1 MLAGIVQIILVR
13 KQGPPPYLTFVQ
25 DCFYVSSLQNYLH
38 CQLCKE
44 TVNREVT
51 LLKLDFGKSPASRCL
66 FIAFNTFQLM
76 FKDTTEQVRS
86 TYFGLILHS
95 EHIPHFWC
103 RKPTGH
109 KLAGTGGFI
118 TERNPGEDSEPWPLP
133 PGLQSVRCLL
143 STEIPKETQ
152 NLWKVPYLGLAK
164 PNFV

>member
-1 MLAGIVQIILVR
+1 MTAPLPRLCPGLLLHKFTSELPALSALQGNSQQWGDTVKIGFLESHQRVDVCLLHSTHFSSHSRTPQS
-13 KQGPPPYLTFVQ
+13 KSGPPAPVL
-25 DCFYVSSLQNYLH
+25 
-38 CQLCKE
+38 
-44 TVNREVT
+44 
-51 LLKLDFGKSPASRCL
+51 SP
-66 FIAFNTFQLM
+66 TM
-76 FKDTTEQVRS
+76 HV
-86 TYFGLILHS
+86 
-95 EHIPHFWC
+95 PHFPC

-152 NLWKVPYLGLAK
+152 NLWKVTYLGLTE